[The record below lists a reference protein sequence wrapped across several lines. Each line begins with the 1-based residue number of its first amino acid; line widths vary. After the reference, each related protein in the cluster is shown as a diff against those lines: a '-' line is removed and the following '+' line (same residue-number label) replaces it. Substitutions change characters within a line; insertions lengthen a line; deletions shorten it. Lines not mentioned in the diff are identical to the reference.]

1 MTINS
6 TIADAYIS
14 KENMLYFRDN
24 WVFSSST
31 LDVDEGANIFV
42 MPPLDDEKRE
52 DVRILRDK
60 FYNTGENFH
69 PMNRPIFDA
78 LFPHW
83 KDNDATVDL
92 IVGFPSP
99 YDSVNTKDRE
109 GKSHLVFD
117 LILWSKYL
125 EYPSIDENI
134 RGVLTHELTHHL
146 IGSIY
151 PEVDRA
157 MENGSYLDK
166 LDAYAFHEGFA
177 HLVSYNEDIKA
188 VDWHSD
194 KIQSVY
200 IKASKRMQE
209 ALAEV
214 DPERQK
220 KLLYD
225 AICGPYYDKYACM
238 CSMIYLSRVWEKEG
252 IEGLKKEMEDYHGFA
267 KKTTGECEKK

>member
-1 MTINS
+1 MTSIS

-14 KENMLYFRDN
+14 KQNMNEYRDN
-24 WVFSSST
+24 WVYSSST
-31 LDVDEGANIFV
+31 LDVDEGMNIFV
-42 MPPLDDEKRE
+42 MPPNEDEKRE
-52 DVRILRDK
+52 KVRILRNK
-60 FYNTGENFH
+60 FYNTVENFH
-69 PMNRPIFDA
+69 PLNKDIMDA
-78 LFPHW
+78 LFPLW
-83 KDNDATVDL
+83 KENDATVDL

-125 EYPSIDENI
+125 EYPSVDENI

-151 PEVDRA
+151 PEVDSA

-166 LDAYAFHEGFA
+166 LDAYTFHEGFA
-177 HLVSYNEDIKA
+177 HLVSYNNDIKN
-188 VDWHSD
+188 VDW
-194 KIQSVY
+194 QSEKLQMVY

-209 ALAEV
+209 ALAENN
-214 DPERQK
+214 PERQK

-267 KKTTGECEKK
+267 KKTTKEFEKK